1 MADSSLKVDKREV
14 TGKKTRFLRRQGL
27 TPVHVFGHGI
37 ESLPLQCQTDELMHT
52 IARKGTTRLLDIT
65 VKGEKETRSV
75 FIREIQRDMIS
86 GDLLH
91 VDFYQVNKSEKIRL
105 AVPIVLTGEAPVL
118 KLKNNIIEQIM
129 TELEVECLPGN
140 LPPQIEVDLS
150 GLVEI
155 NQAIHVRDLKLKD
168 GVAVTAPPDQIV
180 VKASAIAEEKEAA
193 APVVAEAA
201 AAEPAAASKTPA
213 AEGEA
218 PARAEKK

>member
-193 APVVAEAA
+193 GCGAYCSPD
-201 AAEPAAASKTPA
+201 
-213 AEGEA
+213 
-218 PARAEKK
+218 

>member
-14 TGKKTRFLRRQGL
+14 VGKKTRFLRRQGL
-27 TPVHVFGHGI
+27 TPVHVFGHGV
-37 ESLPLQCQTDELMHT
+37 ESLPLQCKTDELMHT
-52 IARKGTTRLLDIT
+52 IARKGTTRLLDIM

-75 FIREIQRDMIS
+75 FIREIQRDFIS
-86 GDLLH
+86 GDLIH
-91 VDFYQVNKSEKIRL
+91 VDFYQVNKSEKIRM
-105 AVPIVLTGEAPVL
+105 AVPIVLAGEAPVL
-118 KLKNNIIEQIM
+118 KLKNNIVEQIM

-180 VKASAIAEEKEAA
+180 VKASAIAEEKEEAA

-213 AEGEA
+213 AEG
-218 PARAEKK
+218 

>member
-1 MADSSLKVDKREV
+1 
-14 TGKKTRFLRRQGL
+14 
-27 TPVHVFGHGI
+27 
-37 ESLPLQCQTDELMHT
+37 
-52 IARKGTTRLLDIT
+52 
-65 VKGEKETRSV
+65 
-75 FIREIQRDMIS
+75 
-86 GDLLH
+86 
-91 VDFYQVNKSEKIRL
+91 
-105 AVPIVLTGEAPVL
+105 
-118 KLKNNIIEQIM
+118 M

>member
-14 TGKKTRFLRRQGL
+14 VGKKTRFLRRQGL
-27 TPVHVFGHGI
+27 TPVHVFGHGV
-37 ESLPLQCQTDELMHT
+37 ESLPLQCKTDELMHT
-52 IARKGTTRLLDIT
+52 IARKGTTRLLDIM

-75 FIREIQRDMIS
+75 FIREIQRDLIS
-86 GDLLH
+86 GDLIH
-91 VDFYQVNKSEKIRL
+91 VDFYQVNKSEKIRM
-105 AVPIVLTGEAPVL
+105 AVPIVLAGEAPVL
-118 KLKNNIIEQIM
+118 KLKNNIVEQIM

-180 VKASAIAEEKEAA
+180 VKASAIAEEKEEAA

-213 AEGEA
+213 AEG
-218 PARAEKK
+218 

>member
-1 MADSSLKVDKREV
+1 VCSSDL
-14 TGKKTRFLRRQGL
+14 
-27 TPVHVFGHGI
+27 
-37 ESLPLQCQTDELMHT
+37 LPLQCQTDELMHT

-91 VDFYQVNKSEKIRL
+91 VDFYQVNKSEKIRM